1 MIKYEHDFSQPPSMT
16 ETITP
21 AVSDRICKHMNEDH
35 RDAIALYAKY
45 YGQISSLENAKM
57 LSIDNEGMYLVID
70 EEKEKPLRIEFD
82 HTLED
87 AKDAHHTLV
96 EMLRKTR

>member
-1 MIKYEHDFSQPPSMT
+1 
-16 ETITP
+16 
-21 AVSDRICKHMNEDH
+21 
-35 RDAIALYAKY
+35 
-45 YGQISSLENAKM
+45 
-57 LSIDNEGMYLVID
+57 
-70 EEKEKPLRIEFD
+70 LRIEFD